1 MAQHPLLF
9 PWGSDDEEERQRSR
23 SPRGLDVKASSCS
36 SEPLESDDSSCLLW
50 KLPNRPL
57 LAGRVLEH
65 CQKMIHRL
73 RLEAGGTELV
83 IYKIGITHD
92 CSSRFELYKEK
103 GWDQMTVMYRSDNL
117 GLVEMLE
124 AALISHHSGTKQC
137 RNVARGGE
145 GMRDRSLN
153 PKFDPPYFCYCVVA
167 RADRARWVL

>member
-1 MAQHPLLF
+1 M
-9 PWGSDDEEERQRSR
+9 
-23 SPRGLDVKASSCS
+23 
-36 SEPLESDDSSCLLW
+36 
-50 KLPNRPL
+50 
-57 LAGRVLEH
+57 
-65 CQKMIHRL
+65 
-73 RLEAGGTELV
+73 

-103 GWDQMTVMYRSDNL
+103 GWDQMTVMYTNDNL